1 MTTVANPPYSEFGI
15 SEFISRVGAKGYFA
29 KRNRYT
35 VEITPPSGLLSDPNI
50 TDTPYPANIQ
60 FLIKAVS
67 LPARTSGTSTFRYG
81 GKYGMEVPYEV
92 TPSEGVSITFLET
105 DQWQCRKFW
114 YNWLQ
119 YIQNTDSYNMTYYD
133 KFKGGLKISIYN
145 DTQVEAINPMHRIE
159 LINVWPKGMSAVELG
174 WENAE
179 LLDFTVDLVFKKWEI
194 V

>member
-50 TDTPYPANIQ
+50 TDTPDPANIQ

-81 GKYGMEVPYEV
+81 GKYAMDLPYEIPP
-92 TPSEGVSITFLET
+92 TEATLSFTET
-105 DQWQCRKFW
+105 NDHKCRKFW
-114 YNWLQ
+114 YNWME
-119 YIQNTDSYNMTYYD
+119 YIMSVDSYNLKYFDT
-133 KFKGGLKISIYN
+133 FKGTIKISTF
-145 DTQVEAINPMHRIE
+145 DETQDGTEQPNHKVVLEDVYPSSIE
-159 LINVWPKGMSAVELG
+159 QISLG
-174 WENAE
+174 WALAE
-179 LLDFTVDLVFKKWEI
+179 LADFQVNLKFTRWKIEI
-194 V
+194 